1 MKPGKN
7 EKEMEKINYNSFS
20 EIINDLSK
28 DIQSEVEQAENI
40 LPKNITLDYGK
51 IKEENEIMANNI
63 VDKII
68 NFYLDETIINNVPYV
83 ENKSQVDKITVS
95 SLLFQMKT
103 AEHAII
109 KLLEQ
114 IDNGNVIPRTFEVL
128 AALQKS
134 KMEIVKHM
142 AQFMVIMENN
152 YKSIKDDWRI
162 KNEETKLLLNTK
174 ESESYEIIEED
185 EEDEIE
191 NDTIHRGTK
200 NLIDIL
206 RKEIPEIKP
215 GQREFDPENDPILK
229 K

>member
-1 MKPGKN
+1 MKSGKN

-40 LPKNITLDYGK
+40 LPKNATLDYGK

-63 VDKII
+63 VNKII
-68 NFYLDETIINNVPYV
+68 NFYLDETIINNVPYI

-152 YKSIKDDWRI
+152 HKSIKDDWRI